1 MDKKLS
7 IGKCVEFYRMNR
19 LRLLNLNL
27 HFERKIIIVF
37 CWLSNS
43 IIWCVCAV
51 YCDLLNA
58 LKTLLNHTIGTLVKS
73 NVISNKY
80 LIVNFYKPRGKNM
93 LCWMSSGLC
102 WHGEIV
108 MLGLVFNFLWLINS
122 MSILLMYLNLIVIQF
137 KTRVFGMIF
146 HNINFE
152 KLRFELVLLECS
164 VSSFSLLIVSFIFL
178 GTSVAED
185 SLEKF
190 TARLDSAKSKCIFH
204 ATMTWSILNGWTCL
218 VCKCN
223 HN

>member
-1 MDKKLS
+1 
-7 IGKCVEFYRMNR
+7 
-19 LRLLNLNL
+19 LLN
-27 HFERKIIIVF
+27 
-37 CWLSNS
+37 
-43 IIWCVCAV
+43 
-51 YCDLLNA
+51 
-58 LKTLLNHTIGTLVKS
+58 LNHTIGTLVKS

-80 LIVNFYKPRGKNM
+80 LIVDFYKPYGKNM

-122 MSILLMYLNLIVIQF
+122 MSISLMYLNLIVIQF